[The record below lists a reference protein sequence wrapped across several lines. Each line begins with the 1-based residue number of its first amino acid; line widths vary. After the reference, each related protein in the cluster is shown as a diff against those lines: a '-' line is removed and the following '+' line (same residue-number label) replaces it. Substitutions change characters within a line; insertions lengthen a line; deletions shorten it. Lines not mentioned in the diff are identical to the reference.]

1 MTRREVW
8 VELIAIARSRD
19 EMGGGAYAAEQE
31 FEEWLQEVREDPD
44 LLAALTEGLNSENK
58 VIRARTCMAW
68 TINYLGLGVFGIWQA
83 LPGQRDNSSAAERRS
98 SL

>member
-44 LLAALTEGLNSENK
+44 LLAAEL
-58 VIRARTCMAW
+58 ADD
-68 TINYLGLGVFGIWQA
+68 QA
-83 LPGQRDNSSAAERRS
+83 LLDGLKIDWKRIEREAEGEDA
-98 SL
+98 